1 MAAEAT
7 TLDLAPGGVHKP
19 AAAAA
24 PPKKSEAAKARA
36 EKRAA
41 DRKAKA
47 ERREAA
53 GKLRK
58 RSIHIRADLAEG
70 GSLHVR
76 HMTDGS
82 VAVTFPPIPFLADE
96 G

>member
-1 MAAEAT
+1 MPGEAV
-7 TLDLAPGGVHKP
+7 TLDLAPSDVHKP
-19 AAAAA
+19 AA
-24 PPKKSEAAKARA
+24 PKKSEAAKAKA

-47 ERREAA
+47 DKRAA
-53 GKLRK
+53 DGKLRK

-82 VAVTFPPIPFLADE
+82 IAVTFPPIPMQTE